1 MLHIFSGNIVH
12 LTFEVAKAMC
22 ATDAIFKGILD
33 FIKFGNGQTTPAE
46 RCLFR
51 EGNMASASPLVCLTL
66 QGYLRHFPTC
76 CWDPLMTRQWLRP
89 MHLVGWMASYNLHM
103 AEGSGISSFRWLTQN
118 LAQCV
123 FFHIDFWVI
132 WYPLCS
138 LPLEF
143 LAHGIVLHLMHPNKV
158 CAYMVKPQFPKHM
171 DAKNVMCLGS
181 FAACDNRCNDWGTM
195 DIMTDAWSLPAGGQT
210 PPLQSGMQDDACNNT
225 CDNTCND
232 GCMTHVMMV
241 SQWALFYLLAVCWY
255 ACIFML

>member
-22 ATDAIFKGILD
+22 AADAIFKGILD
-33 FIKFGNGQTTPAE
+33 FIKFGNGQTIPAE

-51 EGNMASASPLVCLTL
+51 EGNMASASSLVCLTL

-103 AEGSGISSFRWLTQN
+103 AESSGISSFRWLTQN
-118 LAQCV
+118 LAQYV

-132 WYPLCS
+132 WYPPCS

-143 LAHGIVLHLMHPNKV
+143 LAHRIVLHLMHPNKV
-158 CAYMVKPQFPKHM
+158 YAYMVKPQFPKHM
-171 DAKNVMCLGS
+171 DAKNVVCVTFHPIFFFSLGLPPFPLCHHS
-181 FAACDNRCNDWGTM
+181 YLILWLTTPCWHRLYLF
-195 DIMTDAWSLPAGGQT
+195 ISLGQ
-210 PPLQSGMQDDACNNT
+210 L
-225 CDNTCND
+225 
-232 GCMTHVMMV
+232 
-241 SQWALFYLLAVCWY
+241 YLGL
-255 ACIFML
+255 